1 MKPKFLPNADLSM
14 RGEIGKL
21 MIGAQNAPM
30 IDGAIENMLAHIPPM
45 TGGRHG
51 IWIEDQVIWN
61 NGALR

>member
-14 RGEIGKL
+14 RGKIGRS
-21 MIGAQNAPM
+21 MIGAQNALM
-30 IDGAIENMLAHIPPM
+30 IDGTIENMLAHIPPM

-51 IWIEDQVIWN
+51 IWLADQVIWN